1 MDTRVD
7 KIRKRWRESIP
18 LRNITLLY
26 GEVAFIGVLN
36 GTIGTYLGIFA
47 IRLGAS
53 NTIIGLMS
61 SLPALITVLLMY
73 PASQL
78 VNLWKDKIEINK
90 WAFLFTRIL
99 YLPLVFAP
107 YLPHP
112 ASFILLIV
120 TLLAIPATSANIAF
134 NVMFIDLVPSYL
146 RATILSNR
154 NMLLM
159 FIQTLTSTSVGYFL
173 DRVRFPMNFQII
185 MFIGFVSSM
194 LSLYLMTFLKPIRK
208 LNRAERVLI
217 DWKRIFYS
225 IGTQFKDII
234 NIFEEDQGFKRFQF
248 ATFIFYLGLYI
259 PMPLFGIRM
268 VRELHFSNFVIGL
281 TSTSSGLAMALS
293 YPFWNKLGKRVG
305 VRNALFWSNIGIAIY
320 PFLFIMLRRS
330 SEIISL
336 SALGGFFS
344 AGFSIFM
351 YMALLIFL
359 PPEKRAEYLAING
372 VISNISL
379 TVGPVIGTQL
389 SNIMGISPVFFIG
402 TAVRIVG
409 TYLYLRSIPKN
420 ESS

>member
-1 MDTRVD
+1 MNIGTGKSR
-7 KIRKRWRESIP
+7 RRWKESVA
-18 LRNITLLY
+18 LRNIALLY
-26 GEVAFIGVLN
+26 GEIAFIGILN

-53 NTIIGLMS
+53 NTLIGLMS

-78 VNLWKDKIEINK
+78 VNIWKDKIEINK
-90 WAFLFTRIL
+90 WTFLFTRIL
-99 YLPLVFAP
+99 YLPLAFVP
-107 YLPHP
+107 YLPYP
-112 ASFILLIV
+112 PLFILLIV

-134 NVMFIDLVPSYL
+134 NVMFIDLIPSYL
-146 RATILSNR
+146 RAAILSNR

-159 FIQTLTSTSVGYFL
+159 FIQTFTSTLVGYLL
-173 DRVRFPMNFQII
+173 DRTKFPVNFQIV
-185 MFIGFVSSM
+185 MFIGFIASM
-194 LSLYLMTFLKPIRK
+194 ASLYLMTFLKPIRK
-208 LNRAERVLI
+208 VPREERVSI
-217 DWKRIFYS
+217 DWRRIIFS
-225 IGTQFKDII
+225 IWTQFRDII
-234 NIFEEDQGFKRFQF
+234 GIFREDQSFKRFQF
-248 ATFIFYLGLYI
+248 ATFVFYLGLYI

-268 VRELHFSNFVIGL
+268 VRELNFSNFVIGL

-293 YPFWNKLGKRVG
+293 YLFWNRVGRRVG
-305 VRNALFWSNIGIAIY
+305 VRNALFWSNIGIAVY
-320 PFLFIMLRRS
+320 PFIFIMLKGP

-372 VISNISL
+372 IISNISL

-389 SNIMGISPVFFIG
+389 SNIVGISPVFFIG
-402 TAVRIVG
+402 TAVRIIG
-409 TYLYLRSIPKN
+409 TYLYLKTIPK
-420 ESS
+420 E